1 MDLFIPSSKKLT
13 AVFSPESD
21 LNIPGDKSLSHRTA
35 LFSALAVGESKIT
48 NFLDSGVTQVMLN
61 SLAELGVPW
70 NLVDNTLTV
79 QGKGL
84 NGFQTPLNAL
94 YCGHS
99 ATTIRLMAGAL
110 AASGIAVTLDGSE
123 GLRKRPMGRIVDPLR
138 QLGVKISTTGQGT
151 APLVIQARPV
161 GQKLKGGLIEL
172 QQASAQVKTCVLLAG
187 LAAEETIS
195 VHEPGPSR
203 DHTER
208 LLKAM
213 GADIQ
218 AEGLQVRLL
227 NPLEK
232 ELRPL
237 KMRLPGD
244 ISSAAFLIVAGLI
257 TPDSEISIEEVGL
270 NPRRTGLLDVLQA
283 MGADLQVTVTG
294 ENGGEPVGTVKIRS
308 SELHGCLVEGDM
320 VVRMIDEFPVFAVAA
335 AFAKGETVV
344 RDAQELRYKESDR
357 IKVLCQELQKIGV
370 DITEMEDGFVIQGKK
385 HITGGTAE
393 SKGDH
398 RLAMSLA
405 VAGLASKNGVNI
417 READMVT
424 QSFPAFFEMLNR
436 MGVEI

>member
-1 MDLFIPSSKKLT
+1 MDLFIPSSKHLS
-13 AVFSPESD
+13 AEFSPVSD

-35 LFSALAVGESKIT
+35 LFSAIADGESRIT
-48 NFLDSGVTQVMLN
+48 NFLDSGVTQVMLS
-61 SLAELGVPW
+61 SLTDLGIQW
-70 NLVDNTLTV
+70 NLAGDTLTV

-84 NGFQTPLNAL
+84 KGFKTPKKSL

-99 ATTIRLMAGAL
+99 ATTIRLLAGAL
-110 AASGIAVTLDGSE
+110 AASGISVTLDGSE

-138 QLGVKISTTGQGT
+138 QLGVTISTTEQVT
-151 APLVIQARPV
+151 APLVIQARQV
-161 GQKLKGGLIEL
+161 GKKLKGGLIEL
-172 QQASAQVKTCVLLAG
+172 QQDSAQVKTCILLAG
-187 LAAEETIS
+187 LAAEETIT
-195 VHEPGPSR
+195 VREPGPSR

-218 AEGLQVRLL
+218 AEGLQVRLI
-227 NPLEK
+227 PLEND
-232 ELRPL
+232 LQPL
-237 KMRLPGD
+237 QMRLPGD

-257 TPDSEISIEEVGL
+257 TPDSEITIEEVGL

-283 MGADLQVTVTG
+283 MGADLQVDVTG
-294 ENGGEPVGTVKIRS
+294 ENGGEPVGTVKVRTS
-308 SELHGCLVEGDM
+308 DLHGCLVEGDL

-335 AFAKGETVV
+335 AFAQGETIV

-370 DITEMEDGFVIQGKK
+370 DITEMEDGFVVRGGE
-385 HITGGTAE
+385 HIPGGIAE

-398 RLAMSLA
+398 RMAMSLA
-405 VAGLASKNGVNI
+405 VAGLASQNGVTI
-417 READMVT
+417 RGADMVT
-424 QSFPAFFEMLNR
+424 QSFPAFFKMLNR

>member
-13 AVFSPESD
+13 AIFSPESD

-35 LFSALAVGESKIT
+35 LFSALASGESRIT

-61 SLAELGVPW
+61 SLSSLGVQW
-70 NLVDNTLTV
+70 KFVDNILTV
-79 QGKGL
+79 RGKGL
-84 NGFQTPLNAL
+84 YGFQTPVNSL

-123 GLRKRPMGRIVDPLR
+123 GLRKRPMDRIVEPLR
-138 QLGVKISTTGQGT
+138 QLGVKISTAEQGT
-151 APLVIQARPV
+151 APLVIQVRPA

-172 QQASAQVKTCVLLAG
+172 KQASAQVKTCILLAG
-187 LAAEETIS
+187 LAAEETITI
-195 VHEPGPSR
+195 HEPGPSR

-213 GADIQ
+213 GADLQ
-218 AEGLQVRLL
+218 AEGLQVRL

-232 ELRPL
+232 DLLPL

-244 ISSAAFLIVAGLI
+244 ISSAAFLIVAALI
-257 TPDSEISIEEVGL
+257 TPNSEIIIEEVGL
-270 NPRRTGLLDVLQA
+270 NPRRTGLLDVLQT
-283 MGADLQVTVTG
+283 MGADMQVTVTG
-294 ENGGEPVGTVKIRS
+294 ENGGEPVGSVKVCS
-308 SELHGCLVEGDM
+308 SELQGCMVEGDL

-357 IKVLCQELQKIGV
+357 IQVLCSELQKIGV
-370 DITEMEDGFVIQGKK
+370 DITEMEDGFVIQGSEY
-385 HITGGTAE
+385 ISGGTAE

-405 VAGLASKNGVNI
+405 VAGLASQNGVNI
-417 READMVT
+417 RGADMVS